1 MLLRLIFHEI
11 TGSVPGFLQRFH
23 ITTLDPEHSGFTW
36 LLSEAFLV
44 SEHPPDKGVSS
55 EEGRASDDVGLR
67 EGVHRKMDQ
76 AIALPGP
83 RCRALHHASWIIVA
97 SEDGS
102 LKSPSEHQ
110 VSLLSSNIT

>member
-1 MLLRLIFHEI
+1 MIQR
-11 TGSVPGFLQRFH
+11 TAASPGF
-23 ITTLDPEHSGFTW
+23 
-36 LLSEAFLV
+36 LSEAFRI
-44 SEHPPDKGVSS
+44 SEHPPGKGVSP

-67 EGVHRKMDQ
+67 KGVLLEKWTRPSPCQDS
-76 AIALPGP
+76 
-83 RCRALHHASWIIVA
+83 RCRALHHACWIIVA